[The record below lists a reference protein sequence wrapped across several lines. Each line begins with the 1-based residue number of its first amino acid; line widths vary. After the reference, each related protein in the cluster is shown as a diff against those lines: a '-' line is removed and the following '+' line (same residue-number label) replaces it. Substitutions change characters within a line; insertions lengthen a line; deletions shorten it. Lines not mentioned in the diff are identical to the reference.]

1 MGFAL
6 SALGAA
12 AESTRL
18 RRGAV
23 TGRYCSTA
31 TALTVTAGSLPTASA
46 TSLTTTAAAAALFFS
61 IHEVDLP
68 AFNGVAVI
76 RMAPPPPASG
86 HHEDFFRQASF
97 YPGLNNR
104 FRVAG
109 HEGDHLDTVTGNH
122 RPHRARNRA
131 ANQCFNAQLNQL
143 KRSLHREFA
152 GQDMLFLADHA
163 SPEHFHQADVP
174 GDVENRGN
182 AMIPD
187 RYGDVHEKRPSV
199 LFDPDLKHRLC
210 RKWQITNKRYK

>member
-6 SALGAA
+6 PALGAA

-23 TGRYCSTA
+23 IGRDHSTA
-31 TALTVTAGSLPTASA
+31 AALTATAGSLPTAPA
-46 TSLTTTAAAAALFFS
+46 PALTTTAAAAALFFS
-61 IHEVDLP
+61 IHEVDLL
-68 AFNGVAVI
+68 NSIGVAVI

-86 HHEDFFRQASF
+86 HHEDLFRQAPF
-97 YPGLNNR
+97 YPGLDNR

-109 HEGDHLDTVTGNH
+109 HEGDYLDAVTGNH

-163 SPEHFHQADVP
+163 SSEHFHQADVP

-187 RYGDVHEKRPSV
+187 GHGDVHKRRPSV
-199 LFDPDLKHRLC
+199 LFDL
-210 RKWQITNKRYK
+210 I